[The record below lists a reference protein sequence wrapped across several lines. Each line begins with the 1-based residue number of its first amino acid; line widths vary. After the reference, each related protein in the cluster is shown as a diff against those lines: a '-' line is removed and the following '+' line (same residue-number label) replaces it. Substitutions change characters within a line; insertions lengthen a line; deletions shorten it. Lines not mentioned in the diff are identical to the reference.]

1 MKQLK
6 KIIFPFIV
14 FYSLALFSCSK
25 DNSQTVYVGDFTFR
39 EPPASLWQKAD
50 ESQKNSIQEWT
61 IGGIKNYPQYMY
73 IHNETG
79 STFVVSTIYFENSDP
94 ADIEETVSV
103 YMKEFEKGDVKRQA
117 LLSPIVIDAGST
129 LKEVIL
135 SNVKTFEDMG
145 FEIDDFSASSIII
158 REIPAMFSPV
168 SARETVLE
176 MAEELKNTGISS
188 VSTNRTTEE
197 AMVQLICSAI
207 K

>member
-103 YMKEFEKGDVKRQA
+103 YMKEFEK
-117 LLSPIVIDAGST
+117 
-129 LKEVIL
+129 IL
-135 SNVKTFEDMG
+135 SFSENVTAANIETEGDLKVCQIAFTGQDSITFVRTLYYSINSVMALSIDLYTKA
-145 FEIDDFSASSIII
+145 EIANLLKDDISF
-158 REIPAMFSPV
+158 
-168 SARETVLE
+168 VLDGVGL
-176 MAEELKNTGISS
+176 AF
-188 VSTNRTTEE
+188 
-197 AMVQLICSAI
+197 
-207 K
+207 